1 MKKHLH
7 KGIALLCSAAI
18 AAGMLVGCSSG
29 SSSAAAPGSSSSASA
44 SVSNSESGPLF
55 SEPVTLS
62 MLTPSHASWPFQED
76 WYVVDLIKEYT
87 NVDLKVTA
95 VDTSG
100 FSEKLN
106 LTMASGEL
114 PDLMFLTDNTTV
126 QQYAPQG
133 AFINILDH
141 LDKMP
146 NFKAWYEENQ
156 QYAANYL
163 SADGGLYQFPQQG
176 VEETE
181 RRGWLYRADIFEE
194 LGLEM
199 PTNKD
204 EFYDV
209 LVKLKEA
216 YPDSYPLAFRS
227 FAGTMAQMNMIAP
240 SWGTYY
246 LDITDNRYFGYDYGN
261 TILYTVLGT
270 TISLSITAMGAYA
283 LSAKR
288 MIGHKFFSMM
298 IVFTMFFQGGM
309 IPTYLVVKSYGLLD
323 TIWGVILP
331 GAVSTWNFI
340 VMRSFFD
347 NYPSEIE
354 ESGKVDGLTDAGVFF
369 RLVLPTSKA
378 VLATIGLY
386 YAVSL
391 WNAYFIPF
399 IYLNDP
405 DLFSLQ
411 LILHELLSAGSS
423 NNATVGV
430 GDVLVVEESLKYA
443 TVLVSIAPIMCVYPF
458 LQKYFVKGVM
468 IGAVKG

>member
-1 MKKHLH
+1 
-7 KGIALLCSAAI
+7 
-18 AAGMLVGCSSG
+18 
-29 SSSAAAPGSSSSASA
+29 
-44 SVSNSESGPLF
+44 
-55 SEPVTLS
+55 
-62 MLTPSHASWPFQED
+62 MLTKKKFRFSLFDFFLYIFMIIVVLLILLPMIHMLAVSFSSDVYVMQGKVGLWPKGFTAKTYGYVFED
-76 WYVVDLIKEYT
+76 DRI
-87 NVDLKVTA
+87 
-95 VDTSG
+95 
-100 FSEKLN
+100 
-106 LTMASGEL
+106 
-114 PDLMFLTDNTTV
+114 
-126 QQYAPQG
+126 
-133 AFINILDH
+133 
-141 LDKMP
+141 
-146 NFKAWYEENQ
+146 
-156 QYAANYL
+156 
-163 SADGGLYQFPQQG
+163 
-176 VEETE
+176 
-181 RRGWLYRADIFEE
+181 
-194 LGLEM
+194 
-199 PTNKD
+199 
-204 EFYDV
+204 
-209 LVKLKEA
+209 
-216 YPDSYPLAFRS
+216 FRS
-227 FAGTMAQMNMIAP
+227 
-240 SWGTYY
+240 
-246 LDITDNRYFGYDYGN
+246 YGN
-261 TILYTVLGT
+261 T
-270 TISLSITAMGAYA
+270 
-283 LSAKR
+283 